1 MNPLR
6 ELAANALAGPRLQA
20 KYYALATGVGLAGVA
35 IGLVFFW
42 LLLNAVIQAFGITL
56 DTPVP
61 FSSPVTPWMLFAFFV
76 GFPVGVYLGCALI
89 AGLAGAVLV
98 HLGQLSVSEA
108 VWFALLSRYPSRW
121 MKGKR

>member
-6 ELAANALAGPRLQA
+6 ELAANALAGYRLQA
-20 KYYALATGVGLAGVA
+20 KYYALATCVGLAGVA

-56 DTPVP
+56 DTQVP
-61 FSSPVTPWMLFAFFV
+61 FNSPVTPWMLLAFFV
-76 GFPVGVYLGCALI
+76 GFPVGVYLGCALV

-98 HLGQLSVSEA
+98 RLGQLSVSEA
-108 VWFALLSRYPSRW
+108 IWFALLSRYPSRW